1 MIKIELLNKEKDNI
15 YGKYD
20 HEKEY
25 APFIARGEKLCTLG
39 LKEYFYQIGDKIRV
53 TVDQVPGFY
62 MVQLDET
69 LAPSLLYF
77 TQKEWLFEIPL
88 TDNLRKASVE
98 TAFKSVRHS
107 LTVRK
112 AYPFEI
118 SNYQNLSFNPHDQ
131 KKSSGVYPHISA
143 NVETRDESI
152 FFVKNAI
159 DGKLANLSHGSYPF
173 ASWGIN
179 QQPDAELTIDFGRT
193 VEVDN
198 LSFLFRCDF
207 PHDSYWQSVQVIFS
221 NGNRMTFDTEKYSE
235 YQNFNFSLQQTSF
248 IKLACLKKAQDDSP
262 FPALVQIEVFGKNK
276 SEQ

>member
-131 KKSSGVYPHISA
+131 KKEFGS
-143 NVETRDESI
+143 
-152 FFVKNAI
+152 
-159 DGKLANLSHGSYPF
+159 LSPY
-173 ASWGIN
+173 
-179 QQPDAELTIDFGRT
+179 FG
-193 VEVDN
+193 E
-198 LSFLFRCDF
+198 C
-207 PHDSYWQSVQVIFS
+207 
-221 NGNRMTFDTEKYSE
+221 
-235 YQNFNFSLQQTSF
+235 
-248 IKLACLKKAQDDSP
+248 
-262 FPALVQIEVFGKNK
+262 
-276 SEQ
+276 

>member
-88 TDNLRKASVE
+88 TDNL
-98 TAFKSVRHS
+98 
-107 LTVRK
+107 RK